1 MHNKMPRITSEATTA
16 IKKKED
22 KPRIFQHANSIDWM
36 WEGGIQW
43 IKHLIQEA
51 SSTQI
56 ADKVDKF
63 HSPFWGKYYI
73 SWCFTDDEKSY

>member
-1 MHNKMPRITSEATTA
+1 MYFPTIQF
-16 IKKKED
+16 D
-22 KPRIFQHANSIDWM
+22 KHWL

-43 IKHLIQEA
+43 VKHLIQEA

-63 HSPFWGKYYI
+63 HSLFWGKYYI
-73 SWCFTDDEKSY
+73 SWCFTEDKKSYFHVFLDAG

>member
-1 MHNKMPRITSEATTA
+1 
-16 IKKKED
+16 
-22 KPRIFQHANSIDWM
+22 M
-36 WEGGIQW
+36 WEGGIQR
-43 IKHLIQEA
+43 IKNLIQEA

-63 HSPFWGKYYI
+63 HSPFGGKYYI